1 MARARIQ
8 KISWMKRVSIVE
20 ILQRLNEERSL
31 MRCIEW
37 RKKKWIG
44 HILTGEGLLR
54 DGFEGRI
61 EVSRVRDR
69 RKRELLGGLKNRS
82 NYVELKRRAK
92 DRFNK

>member
-8 KISWMKRVSIVE
+8 KISWKKRVSIVE

-54 DGFEGRI
+54 DGFEGSF

-69 RKRELLGGLKNRS
+69 RKRELLGGLKNRG
-82 NYVELKRRAK
+82 NYVEMKRHEMH
-92 DRFNK
+92 DQ